1 MVKGL
6 AVSAVL
12 LLLLSSA
19 AVADIDQ
26 DQGFVVG
33 NDNLIFTAGPDSAA
47 QNTNALTVAQ
57 DQMATDRVGHVTA
70 YQGEVGSLIQSAGA
84 MAICGELGFLQ
95 EGTAF
100 GAQAQNQNGSCF
112 DLGIQ
117 SQNLGADLDQHVVGN
132 GLGSALGIQ
141 GFTGFQT
148 QLTFTMFGANANTQ
162 AVGVTL
168 FDAVGGTGP
177 TMAIINES
185 ANVGVGQTQ

>member
-19 AVADIDQ
+19 AVADISQ
-26 DQGFVVG
+26 LQNFLVN
-33 NDNLIFTAGPDSAA
+33 NDNSVFAAGPDSAA

-57 DQMATDRVGHVTA
+57 DQLATDRVGHVTA
-70 YQGEVGSLIQSAGA
+70 YQAEVGSLVQSAGA
-84 MAICGELGFLQ
+84 MAICGQLGFLQ
-95 EGTAF
+95 NGL
-100 GAQAQNQNGSCF
+100 AQAGQAQSQNGNCF
-112 DLGIQ
+112 DLGDQ
-117 SQNLGADLDQHVVGN
+117 TQHLGADLDQTVVGN

-168 FDAVGGTGP
+168 FDAIGGTGP
-177 TMAIINES
+177 TMAIINEA
-185 ANVGVGQTQ
+185 ANVGVGQVQ